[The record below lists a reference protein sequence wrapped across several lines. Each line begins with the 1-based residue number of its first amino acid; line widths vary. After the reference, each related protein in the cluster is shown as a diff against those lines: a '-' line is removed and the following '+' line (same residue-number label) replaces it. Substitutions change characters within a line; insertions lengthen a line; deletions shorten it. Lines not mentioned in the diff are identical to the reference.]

1 MGLIKISNLTKTY
14 GNSKV
19 LNNVSLTIE
28 ENKIYG
34 LLGRNGA
41 GKTTLLNL
49 ITNRIF
55 PSEGIITID
64 NESVIE
70 SDEPIGKIYFMTE
83 QDLYPQGLKVKELFK
98 WTSEFYE
105 SFNMEYA
112 LNLCK
117 KFGLDTN
124 KKFKEL
130 STGYSSICKIII
142 TLSSGAEILIFD
154 EPVLGLDANH
164 RDLFYKELVANYID
178 EPKTIILSTHIIEE
192 VSEILEKV
200 IIIKEGKLLSDKEVE
215 NLLSE
220 AYIVSGAEDI
230 IDQYIKNKNCINIDT
245 IAGFKAATIIGRL
258 TYEDKKIIEQTNIEV
273 SKVELQ
279 KLFIHLTGEEVLN
292 NESL

>member
-1 MGLIKISNLTKTY
+1 MGVIEISNLTKRY
-14 GNSKV
+14 GKNIV

-49 ITNRIF
+49 INNRIF
-55 PSEGIITID
+55 PSEGSITID
-64 NESVIE
+64 GENVIE
-70 SDEPIGKIYFMTE
+70 SDTATGKIYFMTE

-98 WTSEFYE
+98 WTNEFY
-105 SFNMEYA
+105 SNFDMDYA
-112 LNLCK
+112 LSLCN
-117 KFGLDTN
+117 KFGLNIN
-124 KKFKEL
+124 KRFKEL

-142 TLSSGAEILIFD
+142 TLASGAEILIFD

-200 IIIKEGKLLSDKEVE
+200 IIIKDGKVLGDKEVD
-215 NLLSE
+215 NLLNE
-220 AYIVSGAEDI
+220 AYIVSGASES
-230 IDQYIKNKNCINIDT
+230 IDKYIKDKKCINIDT
-245 IAGFKAATIIGRL
+245 IAGFKAATIVGKL
-258 TYEDKKIIEQTNIEV
+258 NNEDKSNIEMLTLEV

-279 KLFIHLTGEEVLN
+279 KLFIYLTGEGDIK
-292 NESL
+292 

>member
-1 MGLIKISNLTKTY
+1 MGLIKISNLTKKYDKST
-14 GNSKV
+14 V
-19 LNNVSLTIE
+19 LNSVSLTIE

-55 PSEGIITID
+55 PSEGSITID
-64 NESVIE
+64 DESVME
-70 SDEPIGKIYFMTE
+70 SDIPIGKIYFMTE
-83 QDLYPQGLKVKELFK
+83 QDLYPPTLKVKELFK

-117 KFGLDTN
+117 KFRLDTN

>member
-1 MGLIKISNLTKTY
+1 MAIIKISNLSKDY
-14 GNSKV
+14 GKHRV
-19 LNNVSLTIE
+19 LDNVSLTIE

-55 PSEGIITID
+55 PSEGLITID
-64 NESVIE
+64 NEDVIE
-70 SDEPIGKIYFMTE
+70 NYKATGKIYFMTE
-83 QDLYPQGLKVKELFK
+83 QDLYPGGMKIKNLFK
-98 WTSEFYE
+98 WTKEFYE
-105 SFNMEYA
+105 NFDMDYA
-112 LNLCK
+112 LNLSK
-117 KFGLDTN
+117 KFGLNIN

-142 TLSSGAEILIFD
+142 TLASGAEILLFD

-200 IIIKEGKLLSDKEVE
+200 IIIKDGKILGDKEVE
-215 NLLSE
+215 GLLGE
-220 AYIVSGAEDI
+220 AYIVSGASEKI
-230 IDQYIKNKNCINIDT
+230 EKYIEGKKCINIES
-245 IAGFKAATIIGRL
+245 IAGFKAATIIGKL
-258 TYEDKKIIEQTNIEV
+258 NEASKEEISELGIEI

-279 KLFIHLTGEEVLN
+279 KLFIHLTGEGEVK
-292 NESL
+292 

>member
-1 MGLIKISNLTKTY
+1 MALIKVSNLTKEY
-14 GNSKV
+14 GKNKV
-19 LNNVSLTIE
+19 LDNVSLTIE

-55 PSEGIITID
+55 PTEGTVEIDGENIIE
-64 NESVIE
+64 NSSALE
-70 SDEPIGKIYFMTE
+70 KIYFMTE
-83 QDLYPQGLKVKELFK
+83 QDLYPKGMKIKEIFK
-98 WTSEFYE
+98 WTKEFYE
-105 SFNMEYA
+105 SFDMDYA
-112 LNLCK
+112 LSLSN
-117 KFGLDTN
+117 KFGLNIN

-142 TLSSGAEILIFD
+142 TLSSGAEVLLFD

-164 RDLFYKELVANYID
+164 RDMFYKELVANYID

-200 IIIKEGKLLSDKEVE
+200 IIIKNGKVLGDKEVE
-215 NLLSE
+215 SLLGE
-220 AYIVSGAEDI
+220 AYLVSGPSEKVEK
-230 IDQYIKNKNCINIDT
+230 YIKDKKCINIES
-245 IAGFKAATIIGRL
+245 IAGFKAATIIG
-258 TYEDKKIIEQTNIEV
+258 KITDENKIQIRDLELET

-279 KLFIHLTGEEVLN
+279 KLFIHLTGEEEVK
-292 NESL
+292 

>member
-1 MGLIKISNLTKTY
+1 MALINISNLTKDY
-14 GNSKV
+14 GRHRV
-19 LNNVSLTIE
+19 LDNVSLTIE

-55 PSEGIITID
+55 PSEGSVTID
-64 NESVIE
+64 NEDVIE
-70 SDEPIGKIYFMTE
+70 NSKALGKAYFMTE
-83 QDLYPQGLKVKELFK
+83 QDLYPEGMKIKDIFK
-98 WTSEFYE
+98 WSKEFYIN
-105 SFNMEYA
+105 FDMDYA
-112 LNLCK
+112 LNLSK
-117 KFGLDTN
+117 KFGLNIN

-142 TLSSGAEILIFD
+142 TLASGAEILIFD

-164 RDLFYKELVANYID
+164 RDMFYKELVANYID

-200 IIIKEGKLLSDKEVE
+200 IIIKDGKVLGDKEVE
-215 NLLSE
+215 SLLAE
-220 AYIVSGAEDI
+220 AYLISGPSEKVEK
-230 IDQYIKNKNCINIDT
+230 YIKDKKCINIES
-245 IAGFKAATIIGRL
+245 IAGFKAATIIGKI
-258 TYEDKKIIEQTNIEV
+258 TDKDKIQIRDLELET

-279 KLFIHLTGEEVLN
+279 KLFIHLTGEEEVK
-292 NESL
+292 

>member
-1 MGLIKISNLTKTY
+1 MACIKISNLTKEY
-14 GNSKV
+14 GKHRV
-19 LNNVSLTIE
+19 LDNVSLTIE

-55 PSEGIITID
+55 QTEGTITID
-64 NESVIE
+64 GENVVENGTVLE
-70 SDEPIGKIYFMTE
+70 KIYFMTE
-83 QDLYPQGLKVKELFK
+83 LDLYPEGMKVKELFK
-98 WTSEFYE
+98 WTKEFY
-105 SFNMEYA
+105 SNFDMDYA
-112 LNLCK
+112 IRLSN
-117 KFGLDTN
+117 KFGININ

-142 TLSSGAEILIFD
+142 TLASGAEILIFD

-164 RDLFYKELVANYID
+164 RDMFYKELVANYID

-200 IIIKEGKLLSDKEVE
+200 IIIKDGKLLGDKEVE
-215 NLLSE
+215 SLLGG
-220 AYIVSGAEDI
+220 AYLVSGSSENVSK
-230 IDQYIKNKNCINIDT
+230 YIENKKCINIEA
-245 IAGFKAATIIGRL
+245 IAGFKEATIIGEL
-258 TYEDKKIIEQTNIEV
+258 SDEDNNQIKELGLEI

-279 KLFIHLTGEEVLN
+279 KLFIHLTGEGEVK
-292 NESL
+292 

>member
-1 MGLIKISNLTKTY
+1 MALIKVSNLTKEY
-14 GNSKV
+14 GKNKV
-19 LNNVSLTIE
+19 LDNVSLTIE

-55 PSEGIITID
+55 PTEGTVEIDGENIIE
-64 NESVIE
+64 NSSALE
-70 SDEPIGKIYFMTE
+70 KIYFMTE
-83 QDLYPQGLKVKELFK
+83 QDLYPKGMKIKEIFK
-98 WTSEFYE
+98 WTKEFYE
-105 SFNMEYA
+105 SFDMDYA
-112 LNLCK
+112 LSLSN
-117 KFGLDTN
+117 KFGLNIN

-142 TLSSGAEILIFD
+142 TLSSGAEVLLFD

-164 RDLFYKELVANYID
+164 RDMFYKELVANYID

-200 IIIKEGKLLSDKEVE
+200 IIIKNGKVLGDKEVE
-215 NLLSE
+215 SLLGE
-220 AYIVSGAEDI
+220 AYLVSGPSEKVEK
-230 IDQYIKNKNCINIDT
+230 YIKDKKCINIES
-245 IAGFKAATIIGRL
+245 IAGFKAATIIG
-258 TYEDKKIIEQTNIEV
+258 KITDENKIQIRYLELET

-279 KLFIHLTGEEVLN
+279 KLFIHLTGEEEVK
-292 NESL
+292 

>member
-1 MGLIKISNLTKTY
+1 MACIKISNLTKEY
-14 GNSKV
+14 GKYKV
-19 LNNVSLTIE
+19 LDNVSLTIE

-55 PSEGIITID
+55 QTEGTITID
-64 NESVIE
+64 
-70 SDEPIGKIYFMTE
+70 DENVVENGGALEKMYFMTE
-83 QDLYPQGLKVKELFK
+83 LDLYPESMKVKELFK
-98 WTSEFYE
+98 WTKEFY
-105 SFNMEYA
+105 SKFDMDYA
-112 LNLCK
+112 MKLSK
-117 KFGLDTN
+117 KFGINTN

-142 TLSSGAEILIFD
+142 TLASGAEILIFD

-164 RDLFYKELVANYID
+164 RDMFYKELVANYIY

-200 IIIKEGKLLSDKEVE
+200 IIIKDGKLLGDKEVE
-215 NLLSE
+215 SLLGG
-220 AYIVSGAEDI
+220 AYLVSGASENVAK
-230 IDQYIKNKNCINIDT
+230 YIANKKCINIEV
-245 IAGFKAATIIGRL
+245 IAGFKEATIIGEL
-258 TYEDKKIIEQTNIEV
+258 SEEDNNQIKELGLEI

-279 KLFIHLTGEEVLN
+279 KLFIHLTGEEEVK
-292 NESL
+292 

>member
-1 MGLIKISNLTKTY
+1 MAIIKISNLSKDY
-14 GNSKV
+14 GKNRV
-19 LNNVSLTIE
+19 LDNVSLTIE

-55 PSEGIITID
+55 PSEGLITID
-64 NESVIE
+64 NEDVIE
-70 SDEPIGKIYFMTE
+70 NYKATGKIYFMTE
-83 QDLYPQGLKVKELFK
+83 QDLYPGGMKIKNLFK
-98 WTSEFYE
+98 WTKEFYE
-105 SFNMEYA
+105 NFDMDYA
-112 LNLCK
+112 LNLSK
-117 KFGLDTN
+117 KFGLNIN

-142 TLSSGAEILIFD
+142 TLASGAEILLFD

-164 RDLFYKELVANYID
+164 RDLFYKELVTNYID

-200 IIIKEGKLLSDKEVE
+200 IIIKDGKILGDKEVDG
-215 NLLSE
+215 LLGE
-220 AYIVSGAEDI
+220 AYIVSGVSEKI
-230 IDQYIKNKNCINIDT
+230 EKYIDGKKCINIES
-245 IAGFKAATIIGRL
+245 IAGFKAATIIGKL
-258 TYEDKKIIEQTNIEV
+258 NEASKEEISELGLEI

-279 KLFIHLTGEEVLN
+279 KLFIHLTGEGEVK
-292 NESL
+292 

>member
-1 MGLIKISNLTKTY
+1 MALIKVSNLTKEY
-14 GNSKV
+14 GKNKV
-19 LNNVSLTIE
+19 LDNVSLTIE

-55 PSEGIITID
+55 PTEGTVEIDGENIIE
-64 NESVIE
+64 NSSALE
-70 SDEPIGKIYFMTE
+70 KIYFMTE
-83 QDLYPQGLKVKELFK
+83 QDLYPKGMKIKEIFK
-98 WTSEFYE
+98 WTKEFYE
-105 SFNMEYA
+105 SFDMDYA
-112 LNLCK
+112 LSLSN
-117 KFGLDTN
+117 KFGLNIN

-142 TLSSGAEILIFD
+142 TLSSGAEVLLFD

-164 RDLFYKELVANYID
+164 RDMFYKELVANYID

-200 IIIKEGKLLSDKEVE
+200 IIIKNGKVLGDKEVE
-215 NLLSE
+215 SLLGE
-220 AYIVSGAEDI
+220 AYLVSGPSEKVEK
-230 IDQYIKNKNCINIDT
+230 YIKDKKCINIES
-245 IAGFKAATIIGRL
+245 IAGFKAATIIG
-258 TYEDKKIIEQTNIEV
+258 KITDENKIQIRDLELET

-279 KLFIHLTGEEVLN
+279 KLFIHLTGEIV
-292 NESL
+292 

>member
-1 MGLIKISNLTKTY
+1 MAFIKISNLTKEY
-14 GNSKV
+14 GKYRV
-19 LNNVSLTIE
+19 LDNVSLTIE

-55 PSEGIITID
+55 QTEGTITID
-64 NESVIE
+64 GENVVENGTALE
-70 SDEPIGKIYFMTE
+70 KMYFMTE
-83 QDLYPQGLKVKELFK
+83 LDLYPESMKVKELFK
-98 WTSEFYE
+98 WTKEFY
-105 SFNMEYA
+105 SKFDMDYA
-112 LNLCK
+112 MKLSK
-117 KFGLDTN
+117 KFGINTN

-142 TLSSGAEILIFD
+142 TLASGAEILIFD

-164 RDLFYKELVANYID
+164 RDMFYKELVANYID

-200 IIIKEGKLLSDKEVE
+200 IIIKDGKLLGDKEVE
-215 NLLSE
+215 SLLGG
-220 AYIVSGAEDI
+220 AYLVSGSSENVAK
-230 IDQYIKNKNCINIDT
+230 YIANKKCINIET
-245 IAGFKAATIIGRL
+245 IAGFKEATIIGELSEEDNNQIKELRL
-258 TYEDKKIIEQTNIEV
+258 EI

-279 KLFIHLTGEEVLN
+279 KLFIHLTGEEEVK
-292 NESL
+292 

>member
-1 MGLIKISNLTKTY
+1 MACIKISNLTKEY
-14 GNSKV
+14 GKYKV
-19 LNNVSLTIE
+19 LDNVSLTIE

-55 PSEGIITID
+55 QTEGTITID
-64 NESVIE
+64 
-70 SDEPIGKIYFMTE
+70 DENVVENGEALEKIYFMTE
-83 QDLYPQGLKVKELFK
+83 LDLYPEGMKVKDLFK
-98 WTSEFYE
+98 WTKEFY
-105 SFNMEYA
+105 SNFDTDYA
-112 LNLCK
+112 MKLSK
-117 KFGLDTN
+117 KFGININ

-142 TLSSGAEILIFD
+142 TLASGAEILIFD

-164 RDLFYKELVANYID
+164 RDMFYKELVANYID

-200 IIIKEGKLLSDKEVE
+200 IIIKDGKLLGDKEVE
-215 NLLSE
+215 SLLGG
-220 AYIVSGAEDI
+220 AYLVSGSSEDVAK
-230 IDQYIKNKNCINIDT
+230 YIANKKCINIET
-245 IAGFKAATIIGRL
+245 IAGFKEATIIGELSEEDNNQIKELRL
-258 TYEDKKIIEQTNIEV
+258 EI

-279 KLFIHLTGEEVLN
+279 KLFIHLTGEEEVK
-292 NESL
+292 